1 MNGEQLVALLV
12 ENGVEVERR
21 SHDLVELEDEDASVN
36 AGREL
41 SISN

>member
-1 MNGEQLVALLV
+1 MDGEQLVALLV
-12 ENGVEVERR
+12 ENGVGVERK
-21 SHDLVELEDEDASVN
+21 SHDLIELEDEDASVN